1 MVEQLCSFLFLPK
14 RGVLSRMDPRVKL
27 LLFLFL
33 VSLLFFLR
41 SWQEYI
47 PLYFILAVAVALSDI
62 SLRDLFHLSR
72 PAVAITFVFVLFS
85 IAFYRGPTHVV
96 YLDWG
101 WLTLTKEGLVSGG
114 LLALRVFA
122 LLIAS
127 YLYTLTSS
135 PSNIVNGLEGVLGF
149 LSRLRLPIREFIMIL
164 TIAFSFLP
172 ILVQEAARL
181 AAAQRGRGAAS
192 TSRGLLR
199 RSLYLVSVL
208 LPLFLSLY
216 RRAED
221 LALAMESR
229 CYLPGMKRSKLKP
242 LHVSVVDLVAVV
254 VVGAA
259 VLCIWLT

>member
-1 MVEQLCSFLFLPK
+1 MEQLSSFLFLPK
-14 RGVLSRMDPRVKL
+14 SGALSRMEPRVKL
-27 LLFLFL
+27 LLFLML

-41 SWQEYI
+41 SWQEYV
-47 PLYFILAVAVALSDI
+47 PLYLLLFLAVALSNI
-62 SLRDLFHLSR
+62 SLRHMLRFSA
-72 PAVAITFVFVLFS
+72 PAIGITFVFVLFS
-85 IAFYRGPTHVV
+85 IVFYRGPATTI
-96 YLDWG
+96 YLDWR
-101 WLTLTKEGLVSGG
+101 WITLTKEGLESGG
-114 LLALRVFA
+114 LLTLRVFA
-122 LLIAS
+122 LLILS

-172 ILVQEAARL
+172 ILLQEAARL
-181 AAAQRGRGAAS
+181 AAAQRVRGAAP

-216 RRAED
+216 RRAEE

-229 CYLPGMKRSKLKP
+229 CYLPGMKRSKLNP
-242 LHVSVVDLVAVV
+242 LTISAVDVLAVV
-254 VVGAA
+254 TVGGTA
-259 VLCIWLT
+259 LCIWLT